1 MDQVGAAKFVSKF
14 DLLKGYYQ
22 IPLTPRAQEITAIV
36 TSSGLYSYSVMSSG
50 LRNAP
55 ATFQRSMN
63 RVVSG
68 LSGCAVYLN
77 NVVVCSDTWE
87 QHLERVRALFLRL
100 LEAKLTIN
108 LAKCEFAK
116 ATVFYLRREVG
127 HGYVRPLKEKV
138 RAIEGF
144 PVPSTKKD
152 LMRFLGMVGY
162 YRGFCPNFS
171 SVVAPLTNL
180 LKASV
185 PFVWSSGCQ
194 QAFNNV
200 KLLLSSNPVL
210 VAPQFDKPFM
220 IQVDASQIGAGA
232 VLLQTGLDG
241 VDHPVC
247 YFSRKF
253 NSYQVNYSVIERDT
267 CFNMG
272 TPIF

>member
-1 MDQVGAAKFVSKF
+1 MGTTSGACSCFIFAVIGGETHNKFGKV
-14 DLLKGYYQ
+14 
-22 IPLTPRAQEITAIV
+22 
-36 TSSGLYSYSVMSSG
+36 
-50 LRNAP
+50 
-55 ATFQRSMN
+55 
-63 RVVSG
+63 RV
-68 LSGCAVYLN
+68 
-77 NVVVCSDTWE
+77 
-87 QHLERVRALFLRL
+87 
-100 LEAKLTIN
+100 
-108 LAKCEFAK
+108 AK

-144 PVPSTKKD
+144 PVLSTKKD
-152 LMRFLGMVGY
+152 LMRFLGMAGY

-180 LKASV
+180 LKESV

-194 QAFNNV
+194 QAFNNA

-247 YFSRKF
+247 YFSRKY